1 MIERTS
7 LKLLPIVK
15 EVLKR
20 MIEENSVVVGG
31 PAGGTNTQPVSV
43 AVHEA

>member
-7 LKLLPIVK
+7 IKLYPIVK

-20 MIEENSVVVGG
+20 MIEEKVVGN
-31 PAGGTNTQPVSV
+31 AEN
-43 AVHEA
+43 

>member
-7 LKLLPIVK
+7 LKLFPIVK

-20 MIEENSVVVGG
+20 MIEEKTALVVSGSNQ
-31 PAGGTNTQPVSV
+31 AASV
-43 AVHEA
+43 AVYEA

>member
-7 LKLLPIVK
+7 LKLFPIIK

-20 MIEENSVVVGG
+20 MIEEKITSGG
-31 PAGGTNTQPVSV
+31 
-43 AVHEA
+43 